1 MFKSVNPYNGELLA
15 EFQSDKNIELKL
27 QKAESAYK
35 VWSKTPL
42 SFRKELVEKFANK
55 LEDKAGAF
63 GRIISLEMGKILQ
76 EAAIEL
82 NKCVVTTRYY
92 ADNAENYLQPQ
103 ILNTRYHKSYYA
115 FESMGTI
122 LSIMPWNFPFWQALR
137 FAIPNLLL
145 GNTVLLKHA
154 PNVLWS
160 AKNIEETFREAGFDE
175 GIFQCLNIEVS
186 DVEKVISDKR
196 IKGVTLTGSN
206 VAGASVAS
214 LAGKYLKKSVLELGG
229 SDPFIV
235 LKDANLE
242 DAVQTATL
250 SRFQNAGQTCI
261 AAKRW
266 IIESSIYDEFK
277 DRVLSQ
283 VQTLKVGNPL
293 EEGITT
299 GPVARPDLALKIENQ
314 VKSLTAAGAN
324 PITKWNRTNCLIQ
337 PQILEISRGLSLSF
351 TEELFGPVACLI
363 KAKDADE
370 AIEIANETSFGLG
383 ASLWTKDIEKGEN
396 LMQQI
401 NAGAVYLNG
410 MTKSEGAIPFGGT
423 NNSGYGRELAVYG
436 MHEFA
441 NIKSYAISK

>member
-42 SFRKELVEKFANK
+42 SFRKELVEKFANN
-55 LEDKAGAF
+55 LEEKAGAF
-63 GRIISLEMGKILQ
+63 GKIISLEMGKILQ

-115 FESMGTI
+115 FEPMGTI

>member
-42 SFRKELVEKFANK
+42 SFRKELVEKFANN
-55 LEDKAGAF
+55 LEEKAGAF
-63 GRIISLEMGKILQ
+63 GKIISLEMGKILQ

-115 FESMGTI
+115 FEPMGTI

-266 IIESSIYDEFK
+266 IIESSIYDDFK

>member
-1 MFKSVNPYNGELLA
+1 MFKSINPYNGELLA
-15 EFQSDKNIELKL
+15 EFPVEKDIELKL
-27 QKAESAYK
+27 QKADSAFK
-35 VWSKTPL
+35 TWSKTSL
-42 SFRKELVEKFANK
+42 SYRISLVQNFASK
-55 LEDKAGAF
+55 LEERSEVYGKV
-63 GRIISLEMGKILQ
+63 ISLEMGKVLQ

-82 NKCVVTTRYY
+82 NKCVVTTRFY
-92 ADNAENYLQPQ
+92 AENAESYLEPH

-115 FESMGTI
+115 FEPMGAI

-137 FAIPNLLL
+137 FAIPNILL

-160 AKNIEETFREAGFDE
+160 AKNIEETFREAGFEE
-175 GIFQCLNIEVS
+175 GIFQCINVDIPE
-186 DVEKVISDKR
+186 VEKVISDNR
-196 IKGVTLTGSN
+196 VKGVTLTGSST
-206 VAGASVAS
+206 AGSSVAA

-235 LKDANLE
+235 LKDANIE
-242 DAVQTATL
+242 DAVKMATL

-266 IIESSIYDEFK
+266 IIEDSIYEVFK
-277 DRVLSQ
+277 ERVLEE
-283 VQTLKVGNPL
+283 VNTLKVGNPL
-293 EEGITT
+293 ETGITT
-299 GPVARPDLALKIENQ
+299 GPVARPDLAEKIEGQ
-314 VKSLTAAGAN
+314 VKSLISGGAN
-324 PITKWNRTNCLIQ
+324 SLTEWQRTNCMIQ
-337 PQILEISRGLSLSF
+337 PQVLEVSRTLSSSF
-351 TEELFGPVACLI
+351 TDELFGPVACLI
-363 KAKDADE
+363 KANDE
-370 AIEIANETSFGLG
+370 EEAVKIANETSFGLG
-383 ASLWTKDIEKGEN
+383 ASLWTSDLEKGES
-396 LMQQI
+396 LMHRI